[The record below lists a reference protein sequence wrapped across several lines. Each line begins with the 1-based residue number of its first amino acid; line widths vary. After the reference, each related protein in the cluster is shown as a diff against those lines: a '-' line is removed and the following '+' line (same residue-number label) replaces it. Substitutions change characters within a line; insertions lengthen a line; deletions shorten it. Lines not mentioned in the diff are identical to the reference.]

1 MEAEMKTT
9 VLRVACLL
17 GIFAAPSPAAGQT
30 TPTPTDDGALRLAT
44 TMVAGQDQQQTKKT
58 SPWLLVPLVSNGPKM
73 GTSFGGLGAYLH
85 YFDPESEVSMFGAI
99 FQYSTTHSMLGGV
112 FARTSFGAD
121 HHRLEGF
128 VGFGYV
134 ENEYEDYLGTGKP
147 FKTTDDLRAVAG
159 RYLYRVKGGWFV
171 GAQGV
176 GANYLVSG
184 ATETDQRILDVL
196 GLTGVN
202 SGGLGLVLMHDSRDN
217 QDMPVKGWYANLN
230 NLANR
235 TWLGADDDYSSY
247 RLEVKGFVEHGKGHV
262 FAVRENNQI
271 TSNAPTS
278 AEATIDLRGYKLEQ
292 YLGRY
297 MSSIEVEE
305 RIRFSRRWG
314 ATIFGGVAWLYGGSS
329 APLDNDGYYP
339 SYGAGVHFVLKPEDH
354 MLINLEYARGSE
366 DNYGIYLKFG
376 YSW

>member
-1 MEAEMKTT
+1 MKESA
-9 VLRVACLL
+9 LRAACLL
-17 GIFAAPSPAAGQT
+17 GILVAPSRVAGQT
-30 TPTPTDDGALRLAT
+30 TPIPTDDEAPRLAASI
-44 TMVAGQDQQQTKKT
+44 VAAQDQQQPKKT

-73 GTSFGGLGAYLH
+73 GTSFGGMGAYLH
-85 YFDPESEVSMFGAI
+85 YFDQKSELSMFGAV
-99 FQYSTTHSMLGGV
+99 FQYSTTHSMIGGV

-147 FKTTDDLRAVAG
+147 FKTTDDLRAAAG
-159 RYLYRVKGGWFV
+159 RYLYRVKGSWFI

-176 GANYLVSG
+176 AANYTVTG
-184 ATETDQRILDVL
+184 ATETDQKVLDIL

-202 SGGLGLVLMHDSRDN
+202 SGGVGLVLMHDSRDN
-217 QDMPVKGWYANLN
+217 QDMPVTGWYANLN

-235 TWLGADDDYSSY
+235 TWLGADDDYGSY
-247 RLEVKGFVEHGKGHV
+247 RLELKGFVEHGNGHV
-262 FAVRENNQI
+262 FAVRENNQF
-271 TSNAPTS
+271 TSNAPPS

-292 YLGRY
+292 YLGRN
-297 MSSIEVEE
+297 MSSIEGEE
-305 RIRFSRRWG
+305 RIRFSRRLG
-314 ATIFGGVAWLYGGSS
+314 ATIFGGVGWLYGGSG
-329 APLDNDGYYP
+329 APISNDGYYP
-339 SYGAGVHFVLKPEDH
+339 SYGAGVQFVLKPEDH
-354 MLINLEYARGSE
+354 MLLNLEYAHGSG